1 MSDEWED
8 RLTALAE
15 RQREAKAAGWAAFQ
29 AGELVI
35 WVHGAP
41 YVDPE
46 YDSSAP
52 VKTGGDQQAMAGE
65 APRADA
71 GKADSGIEHQQE
83 PDQLGAMLERMVQ
96 VDRQHGK
103 VIFETEADAARFVA
117 DLKARYGDKVV
128 HRIAAGETQVL
139 AAGFPEVGERRE
151 IAQAIITAANS
162 HESFG
167 LGPVEAALAR
177 RYLQKQHEPEHARRE
192 PEHDLEL

>member
-8 RLTALAE
+8 RLAE
-15 RQREAKAAGWAAFQ
+15 RQREAKVAGCAAFQ
-29 AGELVI
+29 AGEPVI

-41 YVDPE
+41 YVDPG

-52 VKTGGDQQAMAGE
+52 VEAGEDQQAMAGE
-65 APRADA
+65 APRADP
-71 GKADSGIEHQQE
+71 GKAGSGIKHQQE
-83 PDQLGAMLERMVQ
+83 PDQLGAMLERMVR

-103 VIFETEADAARFVA
+103 VIFETEADAARFVV

-128 HRIAAGETQVL
+128 HRIAAGETQAF
-139 AAGFPEVGERRE
+139 AADFPEVGERRE
-151 IAQAIITAANS
+151 IAQAIIAAANS

-167 LGPVEAALAR
+167 LAPVEAALAR
-177 RYLQKQHEPEHARRE
+177 RYLQKQHEPEHARQV